1 MKYVSYIVLALL
13 VSCSIF
19 VKNSPLNWEE
29 IALLNGHSYNED
41 SFSERATHRN
51 PSQVPEGETAEDKCE
66 DQTQEELDNL
76 DEFIVNFNGKVMDPE
91 GYDFNLEGFQNYL
104 NDSGLTKFFSAKEM
118 ITPNRKDVASS
129 CGHKSLLPSK
139 CRWKSAVAQGL
150 LGVELRNHINKGR
163 SASRG
168 IKIRNW
174 WRPSCY
180 NKKVGGAK
188 SSDHIQARG
197 FDLDF
202 ATPKDRAVAQDYLCQ
217 MYKDKSPMSLQVG
230 IGCQTLHIGIGS
242 PKRLS
247 RYPEDGA
254 RFWKYGSL
262 NSCSIKRVS
271 TDNCWKQAET
281 GKLHIFTEY
290 GKGIL

>member
-1 MKYVSYIVLALL
+1 MKYVVYSILL
-13 VSCSIF
+13 LFVSCSLF
-19 VKNSPLNWEE
+19 VKNSEIDWEQ
-29 IALLNGHSYNED
+29 IALINGHSYEED
-41 SFSERATHRN
+41 SYSEGSGHRN
-51 PSQVPEGETAEDKCE
+51 PSQVSASGAFEDKCV

-76 DEFIVNFNGKVMDPE
+76 DEFIANFNGRVIDPE
-91 GYDFNLEGFQNYL
+91 GYDFNLDGFQNYL
-104 NDSGLTKFFSAKEM
+104 SDSGLTKFFSAREM
-118 ITPNRKDVASS
+118 IEPNRKDVASS
-129 CGHKSLLPSK
+129 CGLKTLLPGK

-150 LGVELRNHINKGR
+150 LAVELRQHINKNR
-163 SASRG
+163 SVSKG
-168 IKIRNW
+168 IRIRNW

-180 NKKVGGAK
+180 NSQVGGAK

-202 ATPKDRAVAQDYLCQ
+202 STPTDRAVAQDYLCQ

-262 NSCSIKRVS
+262 SSCSIKRIS
-271 TDNCWKQAET
+271 TDNCWKQAES
-281 GKLHIFTEY
+281 GKLHIFTDY
-290 GKGIL
+290 GKGVL